1 MDRKLIDYLS
11 LLARLGLSE
20 KEKELYAGQMSAI
33 FSWVEQIGELDLS
46 SVSENTSK
54 SDFTFMREDKPV
66 NFPGREAIIK
76 NFTDREFD
84 FLKVKKV
91 IEG

>member
-11 LLARLGLSE
+11 LLARLNLTD
-20 KEKELYAGQMSAI
+20 KEKELYAGHMSAI

-46 SVSENTSK
+46 DVSENVSK
-54 SDFTFMREDKPV
+54 SDCSFMREDKPV
-66 NFPGREAIIK
+66 NFQGREAIIK

-91 IEG
+91 IED